1 MDRMVPKQVDIE
13 VTNACNLQCKYC
25 PNVCNDSFPVGH
37 MKLKFFKS
45 IVDRI
50 YWPCTVVAWLN
61 GEPFL
66 NPEYCEMVKYLN
78 ERKQRFYVTTN
89 LTIWRQDVLEELL
102 RKDSYCYQ
110 LIVSMDGL
118 PGTGNISKARPG
130 TNEVELLGNVK
141 KLLKLKKKLGGWTEI
156 AFKICERGQDWGEI
170 EKYIRYW
177 LEDDKADFIVVG
189 KPLKDENAECMRTE
203 PCQYSD
209 NNFMVIRWNGMLSVC
224 AYNDKAANKG
234 MLSYGTLNETDDL
247 IDVYNNEA
255 ISKFRE
261 DQRNGEFHEP
271 CASCAFAYTGEGAYG
286 KIRFRSDP
294 TREYFY
300 RFDYYNSFY
309 SSYDNSKPNSYYG
322 GKDAS

>member
-1 MDRMVPKQVDIE
+1 MERIMPKQVIIE
-13 VTNACNLQCKYC
+13 ATSACNLQCKYC
-25 PNVCNDSFPVGH
+25 PNVCNDSFPVGN
-37 MKLKFFKS
+37 MKFDFLKT

-50 YWPCTVVAWLN
+50 YWPCTVIPWMN

-66 NPEYCEMVKYLN
+66 NPEYGKMVKYLN
-78 ERKQRFYVTTN
+78 ERHQRFYVTTN

-102 RKDSYCYQ
+102 KKGSYCYQ

-118 PGTGNISKARPG
+118 PDTGNIAKARPG
-130 TNEVELLGNVK
+130 TNEVELLASIR
-141 KLLKLKKKLGGWTEI
+141 KLLELKKTLGGRTEI

-170 EKYIRYW
+170 EKYIKYW
-177 LEDDKADFIVVG
+177 LEDDRTDFVVVG

-234 MLSYGTLNETDDL
+234 MLSYGTLNETDNL
-247 IDVYNNEA
+247 IDVYNNET
-255 ISKFRE
+255 ITKFRE

-271 CASCAFAYTGEGAYG
+271 CRSCSFAYTGEGYKGEVA
-286 KIRFRSDP
+286 FRSAPDTP
-294 TREYFY
+294 YF
-300 RFDYYNSFY
+300 FHQDYYNSFF
-309 SSYDNSKPNSYYG
+309 SKKKNWKPDEYYVKG
-322 GKDAS
+322 VKA